1 MSDIYEELK
10 DVTVVCERSIYIY
23 IKEYID
29 NIFPGRPILL
39 WNIAR
44 FNELELEDNKHYLS
58 VFHIPYIYEETMRF
72 IPGTWRYSPI
82 MSKKDVIEI
91 YEGTSVRYTFV
102 NIDPSRQNVPYN
114 IPVFPKGCKVSFL
127 NTEHLTD
134 KYALEYIKKK
144 LSDKIDIYH
153 HSPANVRI
161 MGRGKCIPYRITDA
175 ETEKL
180 KRYLGGY
187 KKYDV
192 CVVGNCSARR
202 KYIVNEL
209 FKKMITVLT
218 IGEISKCTG
227 FSDKYDMHGDERD
240 ACIGEARILVNIHL
254 RPCWTIYE
262 SIRCERWRA
271 AGMLVISETCDAPGP
286 PSDVIECSYE
296 DIVTT
301 VVRELAKLK

>member
-1 MSDIYEELK
+1 MSYIYEELK
-10 DVTVVCERSIYIY
+10 DVTVLCEMSVYKY

-29 NIFPGRPILL
+29 NIFPDRPILL
-39 WNIAR
+39 WNVML

-58 VFHIPYIYEETMRF
+58 IMYVPYIYGDAIRF

-82 MSKKDVIEI
+82 ISKKDVIEI
-91 YEGTSVRYTFV
+91 YEGTSVRDTFV
-102 NIDPSRQNVPYN
+102 NIDPSQQNVPYN

-127 NTEHLTD
+127 NIEHLTD
-134 KYALEYIKKK
+134 KYSLEYIQRK
-144 LSDKIDIYH
+144 LSDKIDLYH
-153 HSPANVRI
+153 HSPASVRI

-180 KRYLGGY
+180 KRYLGAY

-192 CVVGNCSARR
+192 CVVGNCSRRR

-227 FSDKYDMHGDERD
+227 LNDKYAMHGDERD
-240 ACIGEARILVNIHL
+240 AHIGEARILLNIHL
-254 RPCWTIYE
+254 RPCWTVYE
-262 SIRCERWRA
+262 SIRCDRWAA
-271 AGMLVISETCDAPGP
+271 AGMPIISETSVAPGAP
-286 PSDVIECSYE
+286 PGVIECSYD